1 LLIVL
6 DGTINKWMKDS
17 MSGKL
22 QDFAKWKAIADSVM
36 LKVYG
41 IDTDDAGIDD
51 ERLRSHW
58 TDGEAPEKFVEWF
71 AQKYDLTS
79 KRDMGIEGW

>member
-1 LLIVL
+1 
-6 DGTINKWMKDS
+6 

-22 QDFAKWKAIADSVM
+22 QDFAKWKATADSVM

-41 IDTDDAGIDD
+41 IDTDDAGIDH
-51 ERLRSHW
+51 ERLISHW
-58 TDGEAPEKFVEWF
+58 TGGEAPEKFVEWF
-71 AQKYDLTS
+71 GQKYDLTS